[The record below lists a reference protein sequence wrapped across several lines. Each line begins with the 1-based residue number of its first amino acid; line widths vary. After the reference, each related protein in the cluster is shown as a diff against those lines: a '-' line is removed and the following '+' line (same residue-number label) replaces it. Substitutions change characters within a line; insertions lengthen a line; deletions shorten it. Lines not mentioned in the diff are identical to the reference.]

1 MEIVI
6 NEYKKAEQF
15 VQIFQFLKLFGT
27 NINLKM
33 EKDHFFIQGMDSSHV
48 SVYELNIV
56 NSWFDKYDIDE
67 TRVIGLNVNIFYKIL
82 NIRDDSQVIKMIFNE
97 DTIDI
102 ELTGEDKN
110 VYDKFFTMPMIDVD
124 TEELGIPDNDYSLVF
139 SMESKRFKLLID
151 QFSNFGEDIEFSYNE
166 EQLKV
171 LSNNTT
177 EGSMEINIKLDDME
191 SCEVEEDLEFR
202 CSFSLKQISYMAQF
216 FKLTSDLHIHISED
230 MPFKLLYNLGDENYL
245 RFFLAP
251 KVL

>member
-27 NINLKM
+27 NINLKI

-102 ELTGEDKN
+102 ELTGENKN

>member
-6 NEYKKAEQF
+6 NEAEKAEQF

>member
-48 SVYELNIV
+48 SVYELNMV

-102 ELTGEDKN
+102 ELTGENKN